1 MFARYAALVKNLR
14 GVVVFDLSEENV
26 KETIK
31 WLVNRFKYR
40 NLGLPPSLVEKYK
53 EEIKKYLEGKPF
65 KRIVYPVPEL
75 RNVASIILEEANIPF
90 ELSESL
96 VLASSYISP
105 LLVLGRKFLP
115 FIEKL
120 SVEVVKICKDKT
132 LDVKQW
138 KLHLRIADYT
148 ILDFYEESVIE
159 AMNLITRS
167 HVLSK
172 EELDL
177 VLENRFK
184 RIKEDTK
191 RYWRIKCS
199 EGKPFLFYI
208 DMLNVV
214 KDRIKYLSEN
224 QAATL
229 SIVPVV
235 HIAP

>member
-26 KETIK
+26 EETIK

-40 NLGLPPSLVEKYK
+40 NLGLPPCLVEKYRK
-53 EEIKKYLEGKPF
+53 DIEKYLEGKPF
-65 KRIVYPVPEL
+65 KRIVYPVSEL
-75 RNVASIILEEANIPF
+75 REVTSIILEETSIPF

-105 LLVLGRKFLP
+105 LLVLGRRFLP
-115 FIEKL
+115 FVEKL
-120 SVEVVKICKDKT
+120 SVEVVRICKNKT
-132 LDVKQW
+132 LDIKQW

-148 ILDFYEESVIE
+148 TLDFYEKSVIE
-159 AMNLITRS
+159 AMNLIAKS

-172 EELDL
+172 KELNSI
-177 VLENRFK
+177 LENRLK

-199 EGKPFLFYI
+199 EGKPFLYYI

-214 KDRIKYLSEN
+214 KDRVKYLSEN
-224 QAATL
+224 QAAAL
-229 SIVPVV
+229 SIVPAV
-235 HIAP
+235 HVAP

>member
-14 GVVVFDLSEENV
+14 GIVVFDLSEENV
-26 KETIK
+26 EKTIK

-40 NLGLPPSLVEKYK
+40 NLGLTPCLIEKYGEK
-53 EEIKKYLEGKPF
+53 IKKYLEGKPF

-75 RNVASIILEEANIPF
+75 KEVTSIILEETNIPF

-115 FIEKL
+115 FVEKL
-120 SVEVVKICKDKT
+120 SVEVVRICKDKT

-148 ILDFYEESVIE
+148 ILDFYEKSVIE
-159 AMNLITRS
+159 AMNLITKS

-172 EELDL
+172 EELKA
-177 VLENRFK
+177 VLENRLK
-184 RIKEDTK
+184 RIKEDTR

-208 DMLNVV
+208 DMLNIV

-224 QAATL
+224 QAAAL
-229 SIVPVV
+229 SIVPIV